1 MILKAGG
8 INPLIQIIYN
18 SDNKS
23 TIKHGTWALS
33 NLCRGKPLP
42 EYELVKD
49 ALPVLAKVL
58 LTQDDP
64 EVITD
69 ATWALSY
76 LSGNQKYLFLY
87 SIQFRFFLFCK
98 KKFC

>member
-1 MILKAGG
+1 MILKCGG
-8 INPLIQIIYN
+8 INPLIQIIYT
-18 SDNKS
+18 SENKS

-42 EYELVKD
+42 DYDLVKD

-76 LSGNQKYLFLY
+76 LSGIINN
-87 SIQFRFFLFCK
+87 
-98 KKFC
+98 